1 MQFKRQKALR
11 VAGIFAGIGGFEVGL
26 ERAGHKSVLL
36 CENDSAA
43 QAVLR
48 ERFKR
53 RLLIAD
59 VAEIESV
66 PGDVDLLAA
75 GFPCQDLSQV
85 GRTQGLNGK
94 KSTMVSHVFRM
105 LRQNRTPWV
114 LLENVPFMLQLHR
127 GAMIDHIV
135 RSLEDLGYRWAYR
148 TVDTRAFGI
157 PQRRHRVFLL
167 ASIHGDPASVLL
179 SQDAGPGSSVK
190 ADIPPCGFYW
200 TEGNRGLGWA
210 PGCVPT
216 LKGGSALG
224 IPSPPAIW
232 MPNGR
237 IMTADI
243 RDAERLQGFDADWTA
258 PAEEVST
265 RGSRWR
271 LVGNAV
277 TTAVSEWL
285 GLALR
290 SSSSRAAPDAC
301 ELDPQ
306 SAWPK
311 AAFGE
316 KGKRHAALV
325 SMWPVMRAMTRID
338 SFLEFPCRPLSR
350 KATEGF
356 YRRLMASD
364 LHYPPRFARDLKKHL
379 DQSQ

>member
-1 MQFKRQKALR
+1 VKLKRKEALK

-59 VAEIESV
+59 VAEIDAV
-66 PGDVDLLAA
+66 PKDIDLLAA

-105 LRQNRTPWV
+105 LKQTQAPWV

-135 RSLEDLGYRWAYR
+135 RSLEELGYKWAYR

-179 SQDAGPGSSVK
+179 SQDAGAGSSVK
-190 ADIPPCGFYW
+190 AEVPPCGFYW
-200 TEGNRGLGWA
+200 TEGNSGLGWA

-216 LKGGSALG
+216 LKGGSTVG

-232 MPNGR
+232 MPSGR
-237 IMTADI
+237 IMTPDV

-258 PAEEVST
+258 PAEEVSA
-265 RGSRWR
+265 RGGRWR

-277 TTAVSEWL
+277 TTVVAEWL

-290 SSSSRAAPDAC
+290 ATSARGPSDAW
-301 ELDPQ
+301 ELDAQ
-306 SAWPK
+306 SPWPK

-316 KGKRHAALV
+316 KGKRHASVV
-325 SMWPVMRAMTRID
+325 SMWPVSREATRID
-338 SFLEFPCRPLSR
+338 SFLQFPCRPLSR
-350 KATEGF
+350 KAAEGF

-364 LHYPPRFARDLKKHL
+364 LHYPPRFANDLRKHIER
-379 DQSQ
+379 SR